1 MNRGYQQGGQGGQSQ
16 GEEALGPFNVAK
28 KCAAFVG
35 SVYQI
40 ASDMPG
46 QMYTSVVKAGGDVA
60 KSLRGYTDSLQGK
73 GDPTNVVLAKVHFAY
88 IEKLRNNE
96 PEKYKTLLAFANQ
109 YPSIPYDDQPM
120 RLINLYRMIDEEK
133 EKDKN

>member
-1 MNRGYQQGGQGGQSQ
+1 MNPQENGGNR
-16 GEEALGPFNVAK
+16 ENKANENKGPFNVAT

-46 QMYTSVVKAGGDVA
+46 QMYNSVVKAGGEVA
-60 KSLRGYTDSLQGK
+60 KSLRGYTDALQGK
-73 GDPTNVVLAKVHFAY
+73 GDPSNVVLAKVHFAF
-88 IEKLRNNE
+88 IEKIRNNE
-96 PEKYKTLLAFANQ
+96 PEKYKALLAFANK

-120 RLINLYRMIDEEK
+120 RLINLYKMIDEEK
-133 EKDKN
+133 QK